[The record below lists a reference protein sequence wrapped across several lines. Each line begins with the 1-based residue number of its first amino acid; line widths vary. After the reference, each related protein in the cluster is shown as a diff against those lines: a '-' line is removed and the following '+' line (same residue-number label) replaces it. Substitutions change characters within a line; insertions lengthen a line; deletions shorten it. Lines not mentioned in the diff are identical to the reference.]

1 MSAKDSS
8 DKWRFHD
15 NFMKLHKKAFPDL
28 TFNASQQKEAQR
40 KWKEVRDSQPMLD
53 QLMNQW
59 SLKANEIRNEIT
71 LKKLKSSQK
80 YGQKMILI

>member
-8 DKWRFHD
+8 DKWRLHE

-28 TFNASQQKEAQR
+28 TNANQQKEAQR
-40 KWKEVRDSQPMLD
+40 KWKEVRDSQPVLD

-59 SLKANEIRNEIT
+59 SLKADEIRAKGSI
-71 LKKLKSSQK
+71 KSFFCK
-80 YGQKMILI
+80 VKTKF